1 MITLTINNVPVEVPE
16 GTMILGAAKQVGV
29 RIPTLCFVEGLQAIG
44 ACRVCVVEV
53 EGARNLVASC
63 SMPAGQGMKVWT
75 NTRRVREARRAV
87 VELLLSEHNGEC
99 QTCDRNEDCELQALA
114 AELGIREISYVGEKT
129 RRRIDASTPA
139 LTRDS
144 GKCIK
149 CRRCVS
155 VCNETQH
162 VGALFPQDRGFD
174 TVIGPAFNHDLKTV
188 ACVQCGQCA
197 AVCPV
202 GAITEKDQIDE
213 VWKALD
219 KSDNYVIVQTAPAIR
234 AALGECFGLPPGTL
248 VTGKMVAALRRLGFR
263 AVFDT
268 NFAADLTIMEEGT
281 ELLARLKA
289 ALDVEVKGEGRGEKG
304 EKNDECRRMNDEC
317 SANSATARVHQPAHQ
332 SSFINHHSPAL
343 PMFTSCSPGWIKFM
357 EYFHPDMLA
366 NLSTCKSPQQMF
378 GAIAKTYY
386 AAKLDKKPEQIVVVS
401 VMPCTAKKFECQR
414 PEMDVSGARDVD
426 IVLTTR
432 ELGKM
437 IRAAGIDFV
446 ALPDEEMDA
455 PLGLSSGAADI
466 FANTGGVMEA
476 ALRTAYEV
484 VTGRQLPFDGL
495 HVAPIEGLAGVKEAS
510 LRIEGT
516 KPEWRFLE
524 GVTLNVAVANG
535 LGNAQRVIASIRSGA
550 KQYHFVEVMTCP
562 GGCIGGG
569 GQPRYTTN
577 QIRQARID
585 AIYRE
590 DEGKKLR
597 KSHENPAVQQLY
609 AEFLT
614 DGPCGHRSHELLH
627 TQYTPRGK
635 FGG

>member
-1 MITLTINNVPVEVPE
+1 MISLTINNIPVEVPE
-16 GTMILGAAKQVGV
+16 GAMILAAAKQAGV
-29 RIPTLCFVEGLQAIG
+29 RIPTLCFVEGLQTIG

-53 EGARNLVASC
+53 EGARNLAASC
-63 SMPAGQGMKVWT
+63 SMPVSQGMKVQT

-114 AELGIREISYVGEKT
+114 AELGIREISYTGEKT
-129 RRRIDASTPA
+129 KKRIDASTPA
-139 LTRDS
+139 LVRDN

-155 VCNETQH
+155 VCLETQH

-174 TVIGPAFNHDLKTV
+174 TMIGPAFGHDLSTV

-202 GAITEKDQIDE
+202 GAITERDQIDE

-219 KSDNYVIVQTAPAIR
+219 KPDNHVIVQTAPAIR
-234 AALGECFGLPPGTL
+234 AALGECFGYPPGTL

-281 ELLARLKA
+281 ELLTRLKA
-289 ALDVEVKGEGRGEKG
+289 ALTGEGSGVRGQG
-304 EKNDECRRMNDEC
+304 SD
-317 SANSATARVHQPAHQ
+317 SANPQ
-332 SSFINHHSPAL
+332 SPISNPSSPAPL

-357 EYFHPDMLA
+357 EYFHPDLLP

-386 AAKLDKKPEQIVVVS
+386 AAQLGKKPEQIVVVS
-401 VMPCTAKKFECQR
+401 IMPCTAKKFECQR
-414 PEMDVSGARDVD
+414 SEMDASGTRDVD
-426 IVLTTR
+426 VVLTTR

-437 IRAAGIDFV
+437 IHAAGIDFNSL
-446 ALPDEEMDA
+446 ADEEMDA
-455 PLGLSSGAADI
+455 PLGLSTGAADI

-476 ALRTAYEV
+476 ALRTAYEI

-495 HVAPIEGLAGVKEAS
+495 HVVPIEGLAGVKEAS
-510 LRIEGT
+510 LTIKGV
-516 KPEWRFLE
+516 KPEWSFLE
-524 GVTLNVAVANG
+524 GVALNVAVAHG
-535 LGNAQRVIASIRSGA
+535 LGNAQRVIGSIQSGA
-550 KQYHFVEVMTCP
+550 KQYHFVEIMTCP

-577 QIRQARID
+577 EIRQARIA

-609 AEFLT
+609 AEFLSG
-614 DGPCGHRSHELLH
+614 GPCGHRSHELLH
-627 TQYTPRGK
+627 TTYTPRDTVSE
-635 FGG
+635 